1 MELNIHEKFEAALKE
16 MMARKAPK
24 DEIQKLI
31 DDYRAQKD
39 ATVKS
44 PESKT
49 EVKKDDFVSSIP
61 GLKEKLVKTQETKT
75 KEGTPEPIIKLD
87 FLGNRVYEFP
97 TTKKTVSTTVEDP
110 LTVKDQVYTPNKL
123 TDEQRKKLLIQ
134 VKEGVQPVQP
144 TQFEEDIK
152 QTQLVA
158 SGALDGYHNPLNTG
172 WMSANNFEFFTRSEK
187 DARPLLE
194 AAFPNLNFEETLPGS
209 DVIKVTNPKTKKT
222 IEFNVG
228 VNPLSNNNDAKDDKG
243 NYILTPEEAIKFD
256 SEGGIRNFDK
266 NRDGFLDANEQAKK
280 QKALDEEIKHRTNE
294 ANGIYSRNYNTQ
306 NQSKLLAYNKIK
318 QFINDNSSENDVL
331 KMSIRKSEAEEIR
344 LKVNKL
350 VDDGTR
356 EEVDNIEAEWDSATL
371 FKPIETTYYHAPL
384 GRDMKTTTQ
393 PYAEE
398 LKQAKNELIKY
409 NAYNSLPAPT
419 TGQIQDKAKQIIINK
434 IKEKKLTELLKTRE
448 YRREN
453 YVDDFVG
460 EIDVTKKEMYDLAVM
475 NFNSE
480 TLKKLDIY
488 SVKKTNLESGEV
500 ITKLKAISKVLNGD
514 DKSDLSEGD
523 ILELENGVKVPESVY
538 NEYVTLAKE
547 YKNQSDAFNQF
558 AGDLQED
565 IAQYDDNLLASEIAK
580 KSFNIASNGGYAVL
594 MGLADTYINVAT
606 AGPKLMGVPVYQQ
619 QLAADE
625 KRYKEMMAH
634 KAGTFAPRVDFDQAF
649 DDPYKFGEW
658 MGFFAADQIPVVAT
672 LMTPLGAATLGTS
685 TFSKKYSEMYNEND
699 SNKSLIKKIEENPNF
714 SEVEKQQYTSDIKIK
729 SKSNIYLT
737 SAGYGLSD
745 FLFSQLPSTI
755 ILKRFK
761 AGMVNSTQKTTMFNS
776 GFLNYTKAHIP
787 KAATMTVVE
796 SVGEGVTQVSQNLM
810 DGKLWHKDVNE
821 AMFGGLMFGTVFE
834 GAPLLKGV
842 YYSKFNNHEDRK
854 EIRKKLDFSK
864 QLEDKN
870 QNLRV
875 KIFTLSEDAKR
886 SGDAKGNDDAINK
899 AKSDIE
905 NNNKIIEDLNLE
917 IFEEMRR
924 TDKNLKGLSNDAL
937 GQFIRLEADLE
948 KIKIE
953 AQSIIDNDSLTK

>member
-1 MELNIHEKFEAALKE
+1 MELNIHEKFNAELKE

-39 ATVKS
+39 AAVKPTASETLKPAEKAKVGTVNKNLS
-44 PESKT
+44 TDEFLKGP
-49 EVKKDDFVSSIP
+49 SSSET
-61 GLKEKLVKTQETKT
+61 LK
-75 KEGTPEPIIKLD
+75 PIIKLD
-87 FLGNRVYEFP
+87 FFGNRAYEFP
-97 TTKKTVSTTVEDP
+97 AKSKINNLIYPEDP

-123 TDEQRKKLLIQ
+123 TDEQRKKLLAQ
-134 VKEGVQPVQP
+134 VKEGVQPVQL
-144 TQFEEDIK
+144 TEFEKGIK

-228 VNPLSNNNDAKDDKG
+228 VSPLSNNNDAKDDKG
-243 NYILTPEEAIKFD
+243 NYILTPEDAIKFD

-266 NRDGFLDANEQAKK
+266 NLDGLLDRNEQAKK

-331 KMSIRKSEAEEIR
+331 KMSIRKSNAEKIR
-344 LKVNKL
+344 LEVNKL

-356 EEVDNIEAEWDSATL
+356 EELDNIEAEWDSATL
-371 FKPIETTYYHAPL
+371 FKPIETMYYHAPSSKFT
-384 GRDMKTTTQ
+384 RTTTQ

-398 LKQAKNELIKY
+398 LKQAKNELIEY

-434 IKEKKLTELLKTRE
+434 IKEKKLTELLKTKE

-514 DKSDLSEGD
+514 DKSDLSEGN

-580 KSFNIASNGGYAVL
+580 KSFNIASNGGYTVL
-594 MGLADTYINVAT
+594 MGLADIYINVAT

-625 KRYKEMMAH
+625 KRYKEIMAR
-634 KAGTFAPRVDFDQAF
+634 KAGNFAPRVDFDHAF

-658 MGFFAADQIPVVAT
+658 RLFLQ
-672 LMTPLGAATLGTS
+672 
-685 TFSKKYSEMYNEND
+685 
-699 SNKSLIKKIEENPNF
+699 LIKF
-714 SEVEKQQYTSDIKIK
+714 
-729 SKSNIYLT
+729 
-737 SAGYGLSD
+737 LS
-745 FLFSQLPSTI
+745 
-755 ILKRFK
+755 
-761 AGMVNSTQKTTMFNS
+761 
-776 GFLNYTKAHIP
+776 
-787 KAATMTVVE
+787 
-796 SVGEGVTQVSQNLM
+796 
-810 DGKLWHKDVNE
+810 
-821 AMFGGLMFGTVFE
+821 
-834 GAPLLKGV
+834 LL
-842 YYSKFNNHEDRK
+842 
-854 EIRKKLDFSK
+854 L
-864 QLEDKN
+864 
-870 QNLRV
+870 
-875 KIFTLSEDAKR
+875 
-886 SGDAKGNDDAINK
+886 
-899 AKSDIE
+899 
-905 NNNKIIEDLNLE
+905 
-917 IFEEMRR
+917 
-924 TDKNLKGLSNDAL
+924 
-937 GQFIRLEADLE
+937 
-948 KIKIE
+948 
-953 AQSIIDNDSLTK
+953 